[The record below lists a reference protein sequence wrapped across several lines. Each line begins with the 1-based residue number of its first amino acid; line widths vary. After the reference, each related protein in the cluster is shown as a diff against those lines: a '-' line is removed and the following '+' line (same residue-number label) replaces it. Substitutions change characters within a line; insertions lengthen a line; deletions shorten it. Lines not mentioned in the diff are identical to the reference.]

1 VFTPTVLGPK
11 EAEMRIIGCD
21 LHARQ
26 QTLAMLDTETGEVMK
41 MTLTHEGNNVQ
52 EFYSALPRPAC
63 VGIEATGSMQW
74 FVNLMEELGIECR
87 VGNPAKIR
95 AAEPRKQKHDRRD
108 ADLILTLLVENRF
121 PAIWLPSKELQDL
134 RSLLRHR
141 HQWVR
146 MRTRIQNA
154 LQAIALANGLRRG
167 PSLWSR
173 DGQSTI
179 ASLPLAPHTA
189 HRRSE
194 LQAMYVKFES
204 DIEKLNKRVE
214 EQAVERPGA
223 RLLMTHP
230 GVGPVTALATD
241 VFLGDPKRF
250 ADGKTLASYV
260 GIIPREY
267 SSGGRQKFGG
277 LSKQGNPLLRFLWG
291 EAAAHAVRR
300 DPELQR
306 FYRRKLVQ
314 KGLGKARMAVARK
327 LGIRLW
333 IMLRNEI
340 NYNEFCRRGQ
350 KQQNSGAACAGMPGT
365 RYGATSHRPID

>member
-1 VFTPTVLGPK
+1 
-11 EAEMRIIGCD
+11 MRIIGCD

-26 QTLAMLDTETGEVMK
+26 QTLAMLDTTTGEVVK
-41 MTLTHEGNNVQ
+41 MTLTHEGDNVR
-52 EFYSALPRPAC
+52 EFYSTLPRPVR

-74 FVNLMEELGIECR
+74 FLSLMEELGIECQ
-87 VGNPAKIR
+87 VGHPAKIR
-95 AAEPRKQKHDRRD
+95 AAESRKQKHDRRD
-108 ADLILTLLVENRF
+108 AELVLTLLVENRF

-134 RSLLRHR
+134 RALLRHR

-167 PSLWSR
+167 PSLWSQA
-173 DGQSTI
+173 GQHTI

-189 HRRSE
+189 YRRSE
-194 LQAMYVKFES
+194 LQAMYGKFEAE
-204 DIEKLNKRVE
+204 IEKLNQRVE
-214 EQAVERPGA
+214 EQAGERPGA

-230 GVGPVTALATD
+230 GVGPITVLATD

-250 ADGKTLASYV
+250 ADGKALASYV
-260 GIIPREY
+260 GIIPSEY
-267 SSGGRQKFGG
+267 SSGGRQRLGG
-277 LSKQGNPLLRFLWG
+277 LSKQGNPLLRFLWC

-314 KGLGKARMAVARK
+314 KGLGKAKVAAARK

-333 IMLRNEI
+333 TLLRDQIE
-340 NYNEFCRRGQ
+340 YNEFCRRGQ
-350 KQQNSGAACAGMPGT
+350 KQQKRSGACAGMPET
-365 RYGATSHRPID
+365 PYGAKSHRAVD